1 MIGLFLYL
9 SVRSAAPRAN
19 ATAWIRLSSPSPD
32 SSPLVTPEALKPVA
46 PGWRGSAYP
55 GLGRL
60 KESHP
65 EGGAKAPFSYP
76 PPGLGIHFAGS
87 PVSLRDPVSA
97 GRNDGVLQKW
107 SPRPSTSTA
116 LRAEYA
122 YEYAGGH
129 LETGLWQLAPGL
141 W

>member
-32 SSPLVTPEALKPVA
+32 SSSLVTPEALKPVA

-55 GLGRL
+55 GLGHV

-65 EGGAKAPFSYP
+65 EGGAKASFSSPPSWVGDPFRRFPGFASRPRIRRKERRSP
-76 PPGLGIHFAGS
+76 PEM
-87 PVSLRDPVSA
+87 VT
-97 GRNDGVLQKW
+97 QTEYEY
-107 SPRPSTSTA
+107 RPS
-116 LRAEYA
+116 
-122 YEYAGGH
+122 G
-129 LETGLWQLAPGL
+129 
-141 W
+141 

>member
-32 SSPLVTPEALKPVA
+32 SSSLVTPEALKPVA

-55 GLGRL
+55 GLGHV

-65 EGGAKAPFSYP
+65 EGGAKASFSYP
-76 PPGLGIHFAGS
+76 PPPSRVGDPFRRFPGFASRPRIRRKERRS
-87 PVSLRDPVSA
+87 PA
-97 GRNDGVLQKW
+97 GMVTQ
-107 SPRPSTSTA
+107 
-116 LRAEYA
+116 AE
-122 YEYAGGH
+122 
-129 LETGLWQLAPGL
+129 
-141 W
+141 